1 MEPTRALP
9 VPFCFQSLRPAPE
22 TSLFSFTLCVPLR
35 SPFRYQ
41 REASCSRCGFT
52 FAPNTA
58 SASSTSPTFFP
69 SRLTTSTTGIISFPC
84 PCFENPVMKLDRLL
98 GLSRFLDENVLPG
111 WPRHR
116 SPHQQQVF
124 VGIHLDHF
132 QILGGY
138 IGVAHMPR
146 KMLILPD
153 TRGKRTAANAA
164 RSAVKHRT
172 VRGVAARVVP
182 ALYTAGKSFALANAA
197 DVHQLASLKTVHQ
210 YAVTDFG
217 FVLRF
222 AFFGFEDANFAHH
235 LHRRNIGL
243 FEMPGQRFI
252 HTLRLDEFHQSQLRC
267 FVSVFLLAA
276 HLHHNAWTSLQ
287 YRAADQIA
295 VFGKNLRHAQFNPDD
310 SFDCHVPLS
319 HSRSLPNRS

>member
-84 PCFENPVMKLDRLL
+84 PYFENLVIKTATFDRLL
-98 GLSRFLDENVLPG
+98 GLTRFPDENILPRR
-111 WPRHR
+111 PRHR

-138 IGVAHMPR
+138 VGVSHLSR
-146 KMLILPD
+146 KVLVLPD
-153 TRGKRTAANAA
+153 TRRKRTAANAA
-164 RSAVKHRT
+164 RCAVKHRT
-172 VRGVAARVVP
+172 VRGIAARVVP
-182 ALYTAGKSFALANAA
+182 ALHAAGKPFALAYAA
-197 DVHQLASLKTVHQ
+197 DVHQLASLETVHQ
-210 YAVTDFG
+210 YPVADFG

-222 AFFGFEDANFAHH
+222 AFFGFEDPHFAHH
-235 LHRRNIGL
+235 FHRRNIG
-243 FEMPGQRFI
+243 
-252 HTLRLDEFHQSQLRC
+252 
-267 FVSVFLLAA
+267 FLKM
-276 HLHHNAWTSLQ
+276 T
-287 YRAADQIA
+287 
-295 VFGKNLRHAQFNPDD
+295 G
-310 SFDCHVPLS
+310 
-319 HSRSLPNRS
+319 